1 MNNQPQAH
9 LVFEQSPMPVSAML
23 VNYPH
28 GHLIEA
34 HTHSCAQLLYA
45 IQGVMIIQAKRG
57 KWVVPPSHGVWIEAN
72 MEHTVQMSGDVQMR
86 TVFIKDSASTKLIRK
101 NCVVAIPP
109 LLRELILAA
118 TKIPLEY
125 DWNSRDGKLMSLLI
139 DELQELAILP
149 MHLAWPEDER
159 IVQVCTWLS
168 EFPADQ
174 TSVAQW
180 AAKVH
185 VSEKTFHRLFSQ
197 QTGVTFG
204 RWRQQIRLLLA
215 LEKIAHGE
223 KIVSIALEL
232 GYESQSAFAAMFKR
246 HFGTTPTSFYS

>member
-1 MNNQPQAH
+1 MNNCSPAH
-9 LVFEQSPMPVSAML
+9 LIFEQSPMPVSAML

-34 HTHSCAQLLYA
+34 HAHSCAQLLYA

-57 KWVVPPSHGVWIEAN
+57 KWVVPPSHGVWLEAN
-72 MEHTVQMSGDVQMR
+72 MVHTVQMSGDVQMR
-86 TVFIKDSASTKLIRK
+86 TVFIKDCASENLPRN

-118 TKIPLEY
+118 TKIPLLY
-125 DWNSRDGKLMSLLI
+125 NWNSRDGKLMSLLL
-139 DELQELAILP
+139 DELKELAILP

-159 IVQVCTWLS
+159 IAQVCTWLS
-168 EFPADQ
+168 KYPADQ

-180 AAKVH
+180 ATRVH
-185 VSEKTFHRLFSQ
+185 VSEKTFHRLFNQ

-204 RWRQQIRLLLA
+204 RWRQQTRLLLA
-215 LEKIAHGE
+215 LEKIANGE

-232 GYESQSAFAAMFKR
+232 GYESQSAFAAMFKK
-246 HFGTTPTSFYS
+246 HFGTTPSSFYA